1 MSGPNQFRIPT
12 AKSMIGTIRT
22 KVSSGG
28 FESPYLGVFIPSAEN
43 SEVDVDFVTAEL
55 RIVVQRPLIN

>member
-1 MSGPNQFRIPT
+1 
-12 AKSMIGTIRT
+12 MIGTIRT
-22 KVSSGG
+22 KDPVGG